1 MPYKD
6 LDAKKEYQKQY
17 HKEWYKKNKE
27 KRLAQINDYSKT
39 KPKEWRKNIG
49 RRCHLNKRYNV
60 TPEEYEFKLKQQ
72 DYKCAICN
80 KDVTENLRNK
90 VVTAL
95 SLDHDHKTK
104 KIRDLLC
111 FNCNAG
117 LGQFKDSF
125 ELLFKAYEYL
135 KKHK

>member
-6 LDAKKEYQKQY
+6 LDAKKEYQKKY

-27 KRLAQINDYSKT
+27 KRLAQINEYEKT
-39 KPKEWRKNIG
+39 KPEEWRKSIG
-49 RRCHLNKRYNV
+49 RRFHLNKRYNI
-60 TPEEYEFKLKQQ
+60 TPEEYEKKLKQQ
-72 DYKCAICN
+72 NYKCAICN

-95 SLDHDHKTK
+95 SLDHDHKTN

-111 FNCNAG
+111 FNCNSG

-125 ELLFKAYEYL
+125 ELLFKAYKYL

>member
-6 LDAKKEYQKQY
+6 LVVKKEYQKQY

-27 KRLAQINDYSKT
+27 KRLAQINEYSKT
-39 KPKEWRKNIG
+39 KPEEWRKNIG
-49 RRCHLNKRYNV
+49 RRFYLNKRYNV
-60 TPEEYEFKLKQQ
+60 TPEEYEAKLKQQ

-90 VVTAL
+90 VITAL
-95 SLDHDHKTK
+95 SLDHDHKTN